1 MERSATPGTRGPSR
15 PGVTPKGG
23 PGTVPARSGEK
34 CALVEDKNMLLALQV
49 TLVVVAVVLVT
60 GAIMYLIDK
69 TLDR

>member
-1 MERSATPGTRGPSR
+1 
-15 PGVTPKGG
+15 
-23 PGTVPARSGEK
+23 
-34 CALVEDKNMLLALQV
+34 MLLALQV

>member
-1 MERSATPGTRGPSR
+1 
-15 PGVTPKGG
+15 
-23 PGTVPARSGEK
+23 
-34 CALVEDKNMLLALQV
+34 MLLAFQV